1 MTTYTDPTIVQLGE
15 KPRLQ
20 SGTIITLIAG
30 IISVLGVVGFL
41 VVTSQVSANTEKL
54 EKSSAQSERRLKELD
69 TVATQL
75 TELDTMATN
84 LHSIFDKQ
92 KRWEAVLGT
101 VEQRFYRNMAI
112 SSMTFTE
119 QGELTFTGY
128 ARDYVDYAKIF
139 RSLTD
144 ENGQRYF
151 SLVKPGVIAKI
162 KPSAKTA
169 VANVQGI
176 PDNYVTFSFTLT
188 LQPTILNTTAAL
200 SLADLIAGVNK
211 SGN

>member
-1 MTTYTDPTIVQLGE
+1 VTTYTDPTIVQLGE

-30 IISVLGVVGFL
+30 VISVLGVVGFL

-54 EKSSAQSERRLKELD
+54 EKSAAQAERRLEELD
-69 TVATQL
+69 TVAAQL
-75 TELDTMATN
+75 TELDIMATN
-84 LHSIFDKQ
+84 LHSIFDTQ

-112 SSMTFTE
+112 SSMTFTDK
-119 QGELTFTGY
+119 GDLVFTAY
-128 ARDYVDYAKIF
+128 AKDYTDYAKIF

-144 ENGQRYF
+144 KDGQRYF

-162 KPSAKTA
+162 KPSAKTG
-169 VANVQGI
+169 VLGVQGV

-200 SLADLIAGVNK
+200 SLADIIDGVNK
-211 SGN
+211 TGK